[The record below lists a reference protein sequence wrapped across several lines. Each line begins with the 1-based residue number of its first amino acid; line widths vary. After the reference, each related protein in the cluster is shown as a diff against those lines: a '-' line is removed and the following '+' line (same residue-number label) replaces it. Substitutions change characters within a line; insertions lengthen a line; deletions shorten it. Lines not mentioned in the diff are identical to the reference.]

1 LAKVRHAHVVAEQRV
16 VLVAGDVHALE
27 PAQQVGLDVPEITT
41 LCAMLRERGIPVEEG
56 IYTVED
62 ALAAVSRLLLEK
74 GGHNS

>member
-1 LAKVRHAHVVAEQRV
+1 
-16 VLVAGDVHALE
+16 
-27 PAQQVGLDVPEITT
+27 
-41 LCAMLRERGIPVEEG
+41 MLRERGIPVEEG